1 MSFIFSPS
9 MIYAP
14 IVRFQN
20 CQESKIIFKT
30 CTGNFEYRKEVRME
44 CIRFWQLGIDYVK
57 LWEGYKKRLSFP
69 VIRRWSPIIDV
80 NVTVRAW

>member
-1 MSFIFSPS
+1 MSFIFSPN

-30 CTGNFEYRKEVRME
+30 SSGNFE
-44 CIRFWQLGIDYVK
+44 
-57 LWEGYKKRLSFP
+57 
-69 VIRRWSPIIDV
+69 
-80 NVTVRAW
+80 